1 MSWQP
6 SKSLFSM
13 RDVIPNDIVDEFITS
28 VYKSE
33 WNYGIP
39 GGFLT
44 NKPNRWTNTY
54 GDGAKIDNSGKLDS
68 SGWPSTFWTAMIN
81 KSNVTLETKTESMP
95 DSFCKIVPY
104 LRSLF
109 LHVCPDA
116 NINDNTFNIALS
128 NYYTDPNMKIAGHTD
143 CNVWY
148 PDECSLGPVFASIT
162 LYPFDKPTIIDNYCR
177 FQIKKPYNLK
187 RIARTCTSSKGTWET
202 VYLPHESIL
211 IMPSTVHHRVMPH
224 TKTKQHLFLPR
235 INITFRS
242 TYPIEINPLMNAMGV
257 ANHTRYYK
265 PPKRLLYPYVPNT
278 DISDDIK
285 IIIETFNEYLSKN
298 NKPLLDV
305 QAVQKTGYKKI
316 YKEYYEQYIKNK
328 SLMPIPK
335 YSSNIVM
342 ELIQMVCIYLSKN

>member
-6 SKSLFSM
+6 STSIFSL

-28 VYKSE
+28 VYTSE

-116 NINDNTFNIALS
+116 KINDNTFNIALS

-162 LYPFDKPTIIDNYCR
+162 LYPFDKPTIIDNYWR
-177 FQIKKPYNLK
+177 KVNPDAKYSTKSVSSVPSPQGKTISLIK
-187 RIARTCTSSKGTWET
+187 
-202 VYLPHESIL
+202 
-211 IMPSTVHHRVMPH
+211 PSA
-224 TKTKQHLFLPR
+224 
-235 INITFRS
+235 NI
-242 TYPIEINPLMNAMGV
+242 
-257 ANHTRYYK
+257 
-265 PPKRLLYPYVPNT
+265 PKDEPAVP
-278 DISDDIK
+278 
-285 IIIETFNEYLSKN
+285 
-298 NKPLLDV
+298 
-305 QAVQKTGYKKI
+305 QGYKCPNCLVIHDKKQN
-316 YKEYYEQYIKNK
+316 YC
-328 SLMPIPK
+328 PK
-335 YSSNIVM
+335 CGANM
-342 ELIQMVCIYLSKN
+342 Q